1 MSTAKNAILKALIEG
16 VITELMVKTNVS
28 NVYVDDSTTL
38 AAKLAEI
45 ITSLNSK
52 AITDALTSGL
62 SGKANSSHTHAQSE
76 ITGLSSALSSHPT
89 TTEMNTAIKNAIDG
103 LIGGAPATY
112 DTLKEIAD
120 YISSHEDVVTALNAA
135 IGNKAD
141 KSTVEAIQST
151 VNALGSLAG
160 KSSVSESDLDA
171 ALQEKVNAAS
181 EGNHSHSNK
190 TVLDGITAEKVSAW
204 NGKSKIYVAAAQPSG
219 LTKNDLWAQI
229 V

>member
-38 AAKLAEI
+38 AAKLSEI
-45 ITSLNSK
+45 ITSLNAK
-52 AITDALTSGL
+52 ATTEAL
-62 SGKANSSHTHAQSE
+62 N
-76 ITGLSSALSSHPT
+76 TGLSSRPT
-89 TTEMNTAIKNAIDG
+89 TDEMNTAISQAITD
-103 LIGGAPATY
+103 LVANAPAAY

-120 YISSHEDVVTALNAA
+120 YIDSHEDVVTALNAA
-135 IGNKAD
+135 IGDKAD
-141 KSTVEAIQST
+141 KSTVEAIQTT
-151 VNALGSLAG
+151 VNSLGSLAR
-160 KSSVSESDLDA
+160 KSTVSESDLDA
-171 ALQEKVNAAS
+171 ALKEKVNAAS

-190 TVLDGITAEKVSAW
+190 TVLDGITSEKVSAW

-219 LTKNDLWAQI
+219 LTENDLWAQI

>member
-1 MSTAKNAILKALIEG
+1 M
-16 VITELMVKTNVS
+16 
-28 NVYVDDSTTL
+28 
-38 AAKLAEI
+38 
-45 ITSLNSK
+45 
-52 AITDALTSGL
+52 
-62 SGKANSSHTHAQSE
+62 
-76 ITGLSSALSSHPT
+76 
-89 TTEMNTAIKNAIDG
+89 
-103 LIGGAPATY
+103 
-112 DTLKEIAD
+112 
-120 YISSHEDVVTALNAA
+120 TALNAA

-219 LTKNDLWAQI
+219 LTENDLWAQI